1 MGWTSPLECTQE
13 HGICLSFYHP
23 ILSRQCKRHPSLL
36 YCYSF
41 LRRNIQLSD
50 MNPGPLGHTC
60 TWDRTSVCMHR
71 SAGVLLA
78 GQADADCMKRTR
90 DFPVSMAMESTFKL
104 QLVETQDT
112 MYTSNLLLVASIP
125 GSVENQTQPCLWYSL
140 KTNTPCSLLE
150 HFAFLNRYDD
160 LLFITK
166 SSVFF

>member
-13 HGICLSFYHP
+13 HGICLSFYYP

-50 MNPGPLGHTC
+50 MNPGPRGHTC

-78 GQADADCMKRTR
+78 GQADADCMKRLG
-90 DFPVSMAMESTFKL
+90 TF
-104 QLVETQDT
+104 Q
-112 MYTSNLLLVASIP
+112 SP
-125 GSVENQTQPCLWYSL
+125 WPCKALSS
-140 KTNTPCSLLE
+140 CSLLKPRIPCIPQPASGNKHSRQCWE
-150 HFAFLNRYDD
+150 PNTTMFM
-160 LLFITK
+160 
-166 SSVFF
+166 VFSKNKHSMLPFRTFCIPKQVWWLIIYY